1 MYEGNLLVI
10 HPTLYFLKSGLK
22 MDLFCINMLTN
33 VNIYVFCRYL
43 FAYNRCKYILAL
55 SNIDNTY
62 NPKAT
67 PMNPINLFYAKI
79 LQYFTFAG
87 IKAINVHAQASFI
100 FAATL
105 YFYFLEVVQLF
116 TGEASLFIQLM
127 ILAIGPMMHVIS
139 YFYFNNVTMENKLAE
154 ITKNESAHTSTLSSL
169 LTIVLVLP
177 MIIFFTI
184 TVLKV

>member
-1 MYEGNLLVI
+1 M
-10 HPTLYFLKSGLK
+10 
-22 MDLFCINMLTN
+22 
-33 VNIYVFCRYL
+33 
-43 FAYNRCKYILAL
+43 

-100 FAATL
+100 FSATL

-116 TGEASLFIQLM
+116 TGEASVFIQLM
-127 ILAIGPMMHVIS
+127 ILAIGPMMHLIS
-139 YFYFNNVTMENKLAE
+139 YSYFNSAAMASKLSDIIE
-154 ITKNESAHTSTLSSL
+154 NESAQTNAISSL
-169 LTIVLVLP
+169 LTVAFILP

-184 TVLKV
+184 TVFAV